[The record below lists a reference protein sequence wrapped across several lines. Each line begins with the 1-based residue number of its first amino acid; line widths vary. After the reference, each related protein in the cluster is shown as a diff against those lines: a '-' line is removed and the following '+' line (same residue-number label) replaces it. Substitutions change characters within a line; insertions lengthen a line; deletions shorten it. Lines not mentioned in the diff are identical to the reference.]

1 MNKSLLKP
9 GVVLKC
15 KSNMFIG
22 SIHREDS
29 TQCSGPS
36 YVIISPKKLFSNFG
50 FEKSD
55 HQVLLYIG
63 TIPSRQLEL
72 FDHDEKASEV
82 HEVLWKG
89 TVFLIR
95 SASFKHLSMIR

>member
-22 SIHREDS
+22 SVHREDF
-29 TQCSGPS
+29 TQCSGPR

-63 TIPSRQLEL
+63 SIPPRQLEL
-72 FDHDEKASEV
+72 FEHNESATEV

-95 SASFKHLSMIR
+95 SSSFKHLSLIR